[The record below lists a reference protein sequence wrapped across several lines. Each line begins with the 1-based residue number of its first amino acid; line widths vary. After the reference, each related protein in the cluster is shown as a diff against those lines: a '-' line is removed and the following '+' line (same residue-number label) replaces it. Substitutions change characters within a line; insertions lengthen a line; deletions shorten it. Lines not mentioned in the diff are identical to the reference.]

1 MILSTYQPY
10 FSPFPGFFCKAYLSD
25 IFVLLDTV
33 QLPQGTTWITR
44 NRFKNDQGT
53 LWMTVPVWKKG
64 LGLQDINAV
73 RICHE
78 GRWAGKHVTGLRHAY
93 AHAPYFAEH
102 LDFVQEMFST
112 RFVKLVD
119 LNVEIIR
126 YLMQYLTIE
135 TRLVLLSELAIRERG
150 VGLLIEICRHF
161 GAATYLAQHS
171 ARQYLDVTQ
180 FENAGIELQFF
191 KPPALIYPQL
201 WGDFISELSTF
212 DLIFNCG
219 SKARELLK
227 KSA

>member
-10 FSPFPGFFCKAYLSD
+10 FSPFPGFFCKAYRSD
-25 IFVLLDTV
+25 IFVLLDSV

-53 LWMTVPVWKKG
+53 LWMTIPVWKKG
-64 LGLQDINAV
+64 LGLQDISAV

-78 GRWAGKHVTGLRHAY
+78 GRWAAKHVTGLRHAY
-93 AHAPYFAEH
+93 ANAPYFAEH
-102 LDFVQEMFST
+102 WDFVKEMFST
-112 RFVKLVD
+112 GFVQLVD

-126 YLMQYLTIE
+126 YLMQYLSIE

-150 VGLLIEICRHF
+150 VGLLIEICNHF

-171 ARQYLDVTQ
+171 ARRYLDVTQ
-180 FENAGIELQFF
+180 FQNAGIELRFF

-219 SKARELLK
+219 PKARELLFR
-227 KSA
+227 A

>member
-1 MILSTYQPY
+1 M
-10 FSPFPGFFCKAYLSD
+10 SD
-25 IFVLLDTV
+25 IFILLDSV

-53 LWMTVPVWKKG
+53 LWMTIPVWKKG

-73 RICHE
+73 KICHE
-78 GRWAGKHVTGLRHAY
+78 GRWARKHVSGLQHAY
-93 AHAPYFAEH
+93 ANAPYFAEH
-102 LDFVQEMFST
+102 LDFINQMFST
-112 RFVKLVD
+112 GFVQLVD

-126 YLMQYLTIE
+126 YLMRYLSIE

-161 GAATYLAQHS
+161 GAATYLAQQS
-171 ARQYLDVTQ
+171 ARRYLDESQ
-180 FENAGIELQFF
+180 FQNAGIELQFC

-201 WGDFISELSTF
+201 WGGFISGLSTF

-219 SKARELLK
+219 PKSREILIG
-227 KSA
+227 A